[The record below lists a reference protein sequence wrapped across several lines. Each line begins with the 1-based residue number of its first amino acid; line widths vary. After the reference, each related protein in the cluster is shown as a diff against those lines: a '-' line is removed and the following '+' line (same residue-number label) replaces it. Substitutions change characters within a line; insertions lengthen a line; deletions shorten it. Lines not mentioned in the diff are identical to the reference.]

1 MNIGHLRNNQ
11 RLYHQ
16 RMVTDT
22 NPAPISRFWAD
33 WTTLDFAQLDTARAI
48 AVLPV
53 AATEQHGPHL
63 SLSVDTD
70 LVNGVIQ
77 AALPHLPHDLPVLFL
92 PTQSVG
98 FSPEHQAF
106 AGTLSLSSHTVIQL
120 WTDIANSV
128 AASGVRKLVLLN
140 AHGGNVSVMDLVARD
155 VRARLNMLVYS
166 VSWFNLPLPTTV
178 EQQFS
183 AQEHR
188 FGIHAGHIETAMMLA
203 LRPHCVQMQEAR
215 HFESAAV
222 ARSQRFDILGNGTSA
237 KLGWQIQDYH
247 PSGAVGNAAAATA
260 EQGRAVLEAA
270 GQALAQMLKEMD
282 QVPPPAA

>member
-1 MNIGHLRNNQ
+1 
-11 RLYHQ
+11 
-16 RMVTDT
+16 
-22 NPAPISRFWAD
+22 
-33 WTTLDFAQLDTARAI
+33 
-48 AVLPV
+48 
-53 AATEQHGPHL
+53 
-63 SLSVDTD
+63 
-70 LVNGVIQ
+70 
-77 AALPHLPHDLPVLFL
+77 
-92 PTQSVG
+92 
-98 FSPEHQAF
+98 
-106 AGTLSLSSHTVIQL
+106 
-120 WTDIANSV
+120 
-128 AASGVRKLVLLN
+128 
-140 AHGGNVSVMDLVARD
+140 
-155 VRARLNMLVYS
+155 

-203 LRPHCVQMQEAR
+203 LRPHCVHMQEAR

-260 EQGRAVLEAA
+260 EQGRAVLGAA